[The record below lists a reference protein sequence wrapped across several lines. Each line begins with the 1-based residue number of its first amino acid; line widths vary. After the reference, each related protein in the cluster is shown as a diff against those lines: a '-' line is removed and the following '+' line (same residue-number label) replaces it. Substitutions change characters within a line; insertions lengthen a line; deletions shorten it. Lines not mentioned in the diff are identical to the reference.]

1 MKELVEIKDLKRSFA
16 GKKALDGMS
25 FSLGTGKIVGLLGEN
40 GAGKTTLMRVMAG
53 LLTKDSGSVRIDGE
67 EIGAKTNGL
76 ISYVPD
82 HFVFGGFR
90 KIGTAVTYMKRI
102 FSDFDEK
109 KAEALL
115 EKLHFT
121 KEQKMASMSKGQKAQ
136 VQLVLFMSR
145 KAKFFLLDEPLAA
158 VDPATREFII
168 KTILSTF
175 GEDNTVLISTHV
187 VMDVELILDE
197 VIMIKNGHVHL
208 QGETDELRE
217 KYGKTINEIF
227 KDEFRFVEGG
237 SENE

>member
-1 MKELVEIKDLKRSFA
+1 MNELVEIKDLKRSFA
-16 GKKALDGMS
+16 GKRALNGMT

-40 GAGKTTLMRVMAG
+40 GAGKTTLFRVMTG
-53 LLTKDSGSVRIDGE
+53 LLTRDSGSVRIEGIE
-67 EIGAKTNGL
+67 VGPKTNER

-90 KIGTAVTYMKRI
+90 RISNAVIYMKMC
-102 FSDFDEK
+102 FPDFDEK
-109 KAEALL
+109 KAEMLL
-115 EKLHFT
+115 TKLHFT
-121 KEQKMASMSKGQKAQ
+121 QDQKIASLSKGQKAQ
-136 VQLVLFMSR
+136 VQLVLLMSR
-145 KAKFFLLDEPLAA
+145 KAKLYLLDEPLAA

-187 VMDVELILDE
+187 VMDIELILDE
-197 VIMIKNGHVHL
+197 VVMIKDGRVHL

-227 KDEFRFVEGG
+227 KDEFRYVEGG
-237 SENE
+237 TENE

>member
-1 MKELVEIKDLKRSFA
+1 MNELVEIKDLKRSFA
-16 GKKALDGMS
+16 GKRALNGMT

-40 GAGKTTLMRVMAG
+40 GAGKTTLFRVMTG
-53 LLTKDSGSVRIDGE
+53 LLTRDSGSVRIEGIE
-67 EIGAKTNGL
+67 VGPKTNER

-90 KIGTAVTYMKRI
+90 RISNAVTYMKMC
-102 FSDFDEK
+102 FPDFDEK
-109 KAEALL
+109 KAEMLL
-115 EKLHFT
+115 AKLHFT
-121 KEQKMASMSKGQKAQ
+121 QDQKIASLSKGQKAQ
-136 VQLVLFMSR
+136 VQLVLLMSR
-145 KAKFFLLDEPLAA
+145 KAKLYLLDEPLAA

-187 VMDVELILDE
+187 VMDIELILDE
-197 VIMIKNGHVHL
+197 VVMIKDGRVHL

-227 KDEFRFVEGG
+227 KDEFRYVEGG
-237 SENE
+237 TENE